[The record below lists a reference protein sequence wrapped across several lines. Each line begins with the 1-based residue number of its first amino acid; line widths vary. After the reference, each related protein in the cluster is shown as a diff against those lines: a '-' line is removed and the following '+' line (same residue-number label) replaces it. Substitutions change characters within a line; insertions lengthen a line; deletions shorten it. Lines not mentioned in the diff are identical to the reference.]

1 MLSAMLF
8 YLDLTKFWI
17 NGAALPLPGKPI
29 DRAASGERHRS
40 FLGHQ
45 TATLTYGGYSAD
57 NRQVQGVPRQGAE
70 TPPAREKM
78 GRGNPS
84 NLIRVVP
91 A

>member
-29 DRAASGERHRS
+29 DRAASGERRRS

-45 TATLTYGGYSAD
+45 TATLTYGGTLRIIAKSKGCPD
-57 NRQVQGVPRQGAE
+57 RGLRRRRP
-70 TPPAREKM
+70 EKM